1 MSSRMSCC
9 LAVMSCAPLF
19 LVVASSD
26 LPFQASQGGAR
37 CARLA
42 RAVLAETSTSS
53 APLITRLRVVRW
65 VQTFAMGDQQEM
77 LITVRQPEGQDSK
90 IVQVRGA
97 HGAMHACSTR
107 CHGSCDDWAP
117 A

>member
-1 MSSRMSCC
+1 MEH
-9 LAVMSCAPLF
+9 
-19 LVVASSD
+19 
-26 LPFQASQGGAR
+26 R

-90 IVQVRGA
+90 LVQVRGA
-97 HGAMHACSTR
+97 HGAVHACSPR
-107 CHGSCDDWAP
+107 CHGSCDDRAP